1 MSMEWL
7 DFFLVATTTLG
18 FISVCKTLI
27 HFLKWVWVMFLRPPK
42 QLKQY
47 GSWAIITGSTDGIGK
62 ALAFEFASKGLN
74 LLLVGRNPLKLESTS
89 KEIRERHEHV
99 KVKFVVIDMQKV
111 DGEEI
116 TKRVEEAIDGLD
128 VGILVNSAGLAYPYA
143 RFFHEVDSELMDAII
158 KVNVEGTT
166 WITKAV
172 LPSMIKKKKG
182 AIINIGSG
190 STVVLPS
197 YPLVTLYAA
206 TKAYLAM
213 FSTSISLEYKHQGID
228 IQCQVPLFV
237 STKMAKM
244 RASLFVPTPDM
255 YSKTCTRWIGY
266 EKLVVPYFLHSLQ
279 WFLIRAIPDAFVDS
293 YMLRYFLYWRK
304 RGLIKDSKI
313 KGLEASNSEANIIQN
328 DHTNSVPVPKST
340 SLQN

>member
-1 MSMEWL
+1 MEGL
-7 DFFLVATTTLG
+7 DFFLVTTSTLG
-18 FISVCKTLI
+18 FISICRVLF
-27 HFLKWVWVMFLRPPK
+27 HFLRWVWIMFLRPPK
-42 QLKQY
+42 QLKDY

-62 ALAFEFASKGLN
+62 ALAFELASKGLN
-74 LLLVGRNPLKLESTS
+74 LILVGRNPLKLEATS
-89 KEIRERHEHV
+89 KEIRDRHDGKVE
-99 KVKFVVIDMQKV
+99 VKFVVIDMQK
-111 DGEEI
+111 DNEEEI
-116 TKRVEEAIDGLD
+116 TKRIEEAIDGLD
-128 VGILVNSAGLAYPYA
+128 VGMLVNSAGLAYPYA

-158 KVNVEGTT
+158 KVNVEGLT
-166 WITKAV
+166 WITKSV

-213 FSTSISLEYKHQGID
+213 FSRCISVEYEHQGID

-237 STKMAKM
+237 STKMTKM
-244 RASLFVPTPDM
+244 RASLFVPTPET

-266 EKLVVPYFLHSLQ
+266 EKLVMPYFFHSLQ

-293 YMLRYFLYWRK
+293 YMLRYFLYWRRK
-304 RGLIKDSKI
+304 GLFKDSKT
-313 KGLEASNSEANIIQN
+313 KALAASNSEANL
-328 DHTNSVPVPKST
+328 HHS
-340 SLQN
+340 